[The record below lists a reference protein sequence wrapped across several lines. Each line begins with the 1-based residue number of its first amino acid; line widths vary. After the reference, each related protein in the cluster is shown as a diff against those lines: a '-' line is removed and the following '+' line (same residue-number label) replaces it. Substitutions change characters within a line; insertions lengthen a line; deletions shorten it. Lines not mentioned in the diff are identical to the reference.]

1 MTDAV
6 DVQPVD
12 HLKAGATAPVFHA
25 GEAYTIRPVRDDE
38 DWGALTT
45 LLHRAYAPLLA
56 AGMRYHASHQPPE
69 VTRERAL
76 SGHGFILERAGT
88 VVGTLSVYGEGQGQS
103 GCAYYDRPGVW
114 HMGQFAVDP
123 TLQSA
128 GLGGR
133 LLDHIERV
141 AAEAG
146 AAELA
151 LDTSEHAAHLI
162 AWYQRRGYAQVDTT
176 QWGHTNYLSVVMS
189 RRLQPDNTKGAN
201 DGQK

>member
-1 MTDAV
+1 MAV
-6 DVQPVD
+6 ATQQ
-12 HLKAGATAPVFHA
+12 AGADAPAFHV
-25 GEAYTIRPVRDDE
+25 EPHCVIRPVRQDE
-38 DWGALTT
+38 DWDQLTA

-56 AGMRYHASHQPPE
+56 AGMRYHASHQPPA

-76 SGHGFILERAGT
+76 SGHGFILERAGE
-88 VVGTLSVYGEGQGQS
+88 VVGTLSVYGAPQGQS

-123 TLQSA
+123 TLQS
-128 GLGGR
+128 GGWGGR
-133 LLDHIERV
+133 LLDHIEQFARD
-141 AAEAG
+141 AG

-162 AWYQRRGYAQVDTT
+162 AWYQRRGYVQVDTT

-189 RRLQPDNTKGAN
+189 RRL
-201 DGQK
+201 